1 MFLGNWYRKMI
12 KLKELL
18 NESINERVAMPFSQ
32 HLRTAQE
39 EVEWM
44 LAQGPKPDGD
54 DSVYSNGA
62 QAMKLLQV
70 SQKALGKIK

>member
-1 MFLGNWYRKMI
+1 MI
-12 KLKELL
+12 TRVDIQEIIREEIKFM
-18 NESINERVAMPFSQ
+18 NEKVASPFSQ

>member
-1 MFLGNWYRKMI
+1 MI
-12 KLKELL
+12 TRVDIQEIIREEIKFM
-18 NESINERVAMPFSQ
+18 NEKVASPFSQ

-54 DSVYSNGA
+54 DSVYSNGV
-62 QAMKLLQV
+62 QAMKLLQI